1 MMRLNDRALGVIIAL
16 LSVAGMIGYFAWA
29 FGPSLPMVDEYI
41 TPEISEW
48 AFKLPILLAVYAIFF
63 IIIWIG
69 YTMATTPPPLPL
81 DNPLDLDRGDSEKKE

>member
-16 LSVAGMIGYFAWA
+16 LSVAGMIGYFTWA

-81 DNPLDLDRGDSEKKE
+81 DNPLDLDRGNSEKKE